1 MHKIYVEDIIR
12 ECNGELVI
20 GNLKEECINFCK
32 DTRIIK
38 ENDVYVAIRGEQFDG
53 NTFYEEALDKG
64 ANICI
69 LDNINIEK
77 IDREKYQNKTIIVV
91 DDTVKALGKIAAYKR
106 SLYNIPVIAV
116 TGSVGKTST
125 KDMIASVLGTK
136 YNVLKPEGNNNNHI
150 GLPLTILKL
159 KDHDCLIVEMGMNH
173 FNEISYLTNIAKPNI
188 AVITNIGTA
197 HIGILG
203 SRENILKAKL
213 EILEGLDKNG
223 LLVINNDNDMLNSVY
238 SKLNKEYDLK
248 TIGINTNSDYMASD
262 IITGTQGCNFKIKYL
277 DNSINVKLNI
287 GTLAFVYNSLMAF
300 AIGKY
305 LNIDDEKIKY
315 GIENVKLTNSRLDIK
330 QNNRGVTVI
339 DDTYNASY
347 DSMKYAIEFL
357 GKNSNRK
364 IAVLGDMLEL
374 GDYSLKIHR
383 KVGKEIVDNKIDILI
398 TVGEYSKEIATEAIK
413 NGFNKNNIYSFEK
426 QEDTYDLLNKLLQE
440 DDIIL
445 LKGSNGIKL
454 KKVVEE
460 IMKFN

>member
-1 MHKIYVEDIIR
+1 
-12 ECNGELVI
+12 
-20 GNLKEECINFCK
+20 
-32 DTRIIK
+32 
-38 ENDVYVAIRGEQFDG
+38 
-53 NTFYEEALDKG
+53 
-64 ANICI
+64 
-69 LDNINIEK
+69 
-77 IDREKYQNKTIIVV
+77 
-91 DDTVKALGKIAAYKR
+91 
-106 SLYNIPVIAV
+106 
-116 TGSVGKTST
+116 
-125 KDMIASVLGTK
+125 
-136 YNVLKPEGNNNNHI
+136 
-150 GLPLTILKL
+150 
-159 KDHDCLIVEMGMNH
+159 
-173 FNEISYLTNIAKPNI
+173 
-188 AVITNIGTA
+188 
-197 HIGILG
+197 
-203 SRENILKAKL
+203 
-213 EILEGLDKNG
+213 
-223 LLVINNDNDMLNSVY
+223 MLNSVY

-262 IITGTQGCNFKIKYL
+262 IITSTQGCNFKIKYL